1 MQQRETS
8 DKKNLRKAYE
18 EANSILPK
26 TLPYITNK
34 EAEKVYSLLVR
45 KFGKRKNAAPGK
57 LYNMQYK
64 TNIRKVWVCLSGNSS
79 SLH

>member
-34 EAEKVYSLLVR
+34 EAENIIKSVVKKPFSPHLEKKGGYIKKYARGSIVR
-45 KFGKRKNAAPGK
+45 KVRG
-57 LYNMQYK
+57 Y
-64 TNIRKVWVCLSGNSS
+64 
-79 SLH
+79 